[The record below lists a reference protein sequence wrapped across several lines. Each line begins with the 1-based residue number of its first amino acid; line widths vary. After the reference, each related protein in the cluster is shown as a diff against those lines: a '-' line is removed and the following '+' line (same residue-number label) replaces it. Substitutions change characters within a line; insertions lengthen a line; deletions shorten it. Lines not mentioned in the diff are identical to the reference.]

1 MKIQS
6 FQYYNISKSISS
18 TNSKQNFVEKNFSEI
33 SMPVESIYS
42 NSLSGV
48 TEISFCGVIHPQS
61 EKLKK
66 LLKYKIPD
74 IYSDILLIDPSVYE
88 RLMKTKVFQKP
99 IGSLIKVISQYE
111 KSFVPAEKE
120 FVEIIRSAAQRTP
133 KKSLEQ
139 VVHDLFPEHNK
150 ILMKEQQLIL
160 NKIKLL
166 SEQMPKTQQEQLNNL
181 MQFSNDKMERRPIF
195 HNFSVKEFKYKLNRI
210 VDGIKNK
217 NDLQECHSIREIE
230 QIANKL
236 PQIIPSDKMVSK
248 EDKTQHRK
256 FLRQQRKN
264 IEQTQ
269 LSLLAK
275 MDYIMDN
282 SALRNNRELRML
294 LTNSRS
300 MIYKLPIIYP
310 FNRKTFIYELNKI
323 TSTLEDKK
331 LAKEIMEEAIKLPT
345 SKDSVSAF
353 IVKSAL
359 SSSEKIFQDLFS
371 GARGTVEHIVPTV
384 KKGQDCLMN
393 YVLASAWK
401 NNERGHR
408 SFAEQLRKFPSIYQT
423 AQHHV
428 DRLIE
433 LYNNGI
439 FDEVGMKRG
448 YIINLVDTLKR
459 LSPPEKPL
467 KLDISKL
474 NP

>member
-1 MKIQS
+1 MKIQPM
-6 FQYYNISKSISS
+6 QLYNIYCPQKELGITNNISKNCGQQSNIDRVD
-18 TNSKQNFVEKNFSEI
+18 FV
-33 SMPVESIYS
+33 SMPVVAGI
-42 NSLSGV
+42 N
-48 TEISFCGVIHPQS
+48 FCGIIHPQS

-74 IYSDILLIDPSVYE
+74 VYSGITLIDPSVYE
-88 RLMKTKVFQKP
+88 KLMKTKVYQKP
-99 IGSLIKVISQYE
+99 IGSLIKVILQYE
-111 KSFVPAEKE
+111 KSFVPSEKE
-120 FVEIIRSAAQRTP
+120 FVEIIRSAAQRAP

-139 VVHDLFPEHNK
+139 VVHDLFSEHNK
-150 ILMKEQQLIL
+150 ILMQNQQSIL
-160 NKIKLL
+160 DKIMNL
-166 SEQMPKTQQEQLNNL
+166 SEQMPETSKEQLKNL
-181 MQFSNDKMERRPIF
+181 MQLVTDKMERRPVF
-195 HNFSVKEFKYKLNRI
+195 QKFSVKEFKYKLNRI

-217 NDLQECHSIREIE
+217 NDLQECRSIREIVK
-230 QIANKL
+230 IASKL
-236 PQIIPSDKMVSK
+236 PQIIPTEEMVSK
-248 EDKTQHRK
+248 EDKKQHRK
-256 FLRQQRKN
+256 YLRQNRKN
-264 IEQTQ
+264 VEQTQ
-269 LSLLAK
+269 LSMLAK

-282 SALRNNRELRML
+282 SVLKNNRELRIL

-323 TSTLEDKK
+323 TSALEDKK
-331 LAKEIMEEAIKLPT
+331 LARDIIEEATKLPT

-371 GARGTVEHIVPTV
+371 GSRGTVEHIVPTV

-408 SFAEQLRKFPSIYQT
+408 SFADQVRKYPSVYQT
-423 AQHHV
+423 AQRHV

-433 LYNNGI
+433 LYNNGTFEEI
-439 FDEVGMKRG
+439 GMKRG
-448 YIINLVDTLKR
+448 YIINLADILKR

-467 KLDISKL
+467 IIDISAL